1 MEPVA
6 EEATAVTC
14 SVHQTCYS
22 VEPATAAMA
31 IAAACSATEVA
42 DS

>member
-14 SVHQTCYS
+14 SVHQTCYFA
-22 VEPATAAMA
+22 EPATAAMA
-31 IAAACSATEVA
+31 IAAAWSATEVA
-42 DS
+42 D